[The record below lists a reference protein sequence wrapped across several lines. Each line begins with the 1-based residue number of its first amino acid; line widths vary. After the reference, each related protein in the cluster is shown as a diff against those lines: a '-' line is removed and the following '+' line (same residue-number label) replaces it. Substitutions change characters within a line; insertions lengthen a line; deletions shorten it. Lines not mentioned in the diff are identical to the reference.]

1 MDKHAEVLV
10 VKDQYCLISSSLVTT
25 VTLNVFRSSPEMEL
39 CSLSIAG
46 PGGNHLIVTGLKQ
59 AG

>member
-10 VKDQYCLISSSLVTT
+10 VKDQNCLISSSLDMA
-25 VTLNVFRSSPEMEL
+25 VTLNVFRSSSETQL
-39 CSLSIAG
+39 WSVSIAE
-46 PGGNHLIVTGLKQ
+46 PGGNHLVVPGLEH